1 MLKQLE
7 LPPLQERRKINRL
20 VMLYKV
26 AKGLVPAI
34 PATDYLKPARVKRQ
48 IKAKQ
53 YSDCVTSKIIDK
65 QVINND
71 RGFVVK
77 NSNSN
82 QYKNSFFVK
91 TIIELNHLDSRV
103 VHAETVEGFKSA
115 LHFDQAHS
123 PVYYAVT
130 GPSPY
135 QAEAE
140 TCLSADFPRIYL

>member
-1 MLKQLE
+1 VTLIKLNKCKNQAARFITGDYKSRTAGSITKMLKQLE

-26 AKGLVPAI
+26 AEGLVPAI

-53 YSDCVTSKIIDK
+53 YSDCVTSNIIDK

-77 NSNSN
+77 NTNSN

-91 TIIELNHLDSRV
+91 TIIEWNHLDSRV

-115 LHFDQAHS
+115 LHFD
-123 PVYYAVT
+123 
-130 GPSPY
+130 
-135 QAEAE
+135 
-140 TCLSADFPRIYL
+140 